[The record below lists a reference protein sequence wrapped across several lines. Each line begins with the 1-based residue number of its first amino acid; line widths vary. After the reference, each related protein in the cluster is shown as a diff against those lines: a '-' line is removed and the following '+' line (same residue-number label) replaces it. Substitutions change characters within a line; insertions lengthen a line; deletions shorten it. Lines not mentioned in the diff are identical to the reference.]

1 MKCPGLNGAC
11 ISLQGASLQRLW
23 GFLLGDVWTLHSGP
37 CHPGIRMKTLAHLSV
52 YKDPS
57 MNMPFEMPIL
67 RCAHVEHKKTMST
80 LAPQDLFTHK
90 HAQTTRQTRWRSRV
104 PTLVTNTRT
113 HLKPIE
119 TQAAETP
126 VWVRGGKVVR
136 VRPRLKDE
144 CMTDWEIALNHF
156 PAIRIDPS
164 GIHHD
169 N

>member
-1 MKCPGLNGAC
+1 MDVAFRAMP
-11 ISLQGASLQRLW
+11 LW
-23 GFLLGDVWTLHSGP
+23 DKNDNSGP
-37 CHPGIRMKTLAHLSV
+37 LIRIQRPLCEYAIRNAHLA
-52 YKDPS
+52 
-57 MNMPFEMPIL
+57 MCT
-67 RCAHVEHKKTMST
+67 RRTQKKTMST
-80 LAPQDLFTHK
+80 LAPQDLCTHK